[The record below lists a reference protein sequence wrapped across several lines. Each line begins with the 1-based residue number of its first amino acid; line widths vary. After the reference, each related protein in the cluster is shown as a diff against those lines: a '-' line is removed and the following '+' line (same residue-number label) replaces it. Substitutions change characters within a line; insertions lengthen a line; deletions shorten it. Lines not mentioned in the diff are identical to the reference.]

1 MGPDNDFSYSTEKL
15 LKAVVLV
22 INLLTFSSKSSF
34 LCPLCSSGAGP
45 YKHFSSASWLNVKF
59 VNSALEEHY
68 SMKGRFSFWF
78 YCTVACL
85 LLRQAAPSNMKDT
98 LTALHLQQGSA
109 ECLWVA
115 SQKILLEPQLA
126 PSECGTGAQQEV
138 FQQVLLI
145 LSREFPKC

>member
-1 MGPDNDFSYSTEKL
+1 MEYFFKKYYVLSIQFSWSEDGNKSSKTKWYMGPDNDFSYSTEKL

-45 YKHFSSASWLNVKF
+45 YKHFSSASWINVKF

-85 LLRQAAPSNMKDT
+85 LLRHAAPSNMKDT
-98 LTALHLQQGSA
+98 
-109 ECLWVA
+109 
-115 SQKILLEPQLA
+115 
-126 PSECGTGAQQEV
+126 
-138 FQQVLLI
+138 
-145 LSREFPKC
+145 